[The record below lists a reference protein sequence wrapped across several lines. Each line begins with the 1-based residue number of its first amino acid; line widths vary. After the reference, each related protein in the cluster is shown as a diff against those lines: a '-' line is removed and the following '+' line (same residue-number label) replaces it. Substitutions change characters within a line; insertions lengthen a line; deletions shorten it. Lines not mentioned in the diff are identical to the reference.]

1 MNNEQW
7 MVYKAEAIADK
18 AALDSLRVNGFD
30 PLAAARDYPR
40 IEEDRRRLVEALRD
54 THRILADLPAASNYG
69 ERIKANR
76 ALLAELGEAA

>member
-40 IEEDRRRLVEALRD
+40 IEEDRRRLVEALRRVLECAKNGTIGD
-54 THRILADLPAASNYG
+54 RDS
-69 ERIKANR
+69 ANGHAHDVLR
-76 ALLAELGEAA
+76 ELGEEK